1 MAPLLANLVVRRAF
15 DAGLAA
21 RGDVISP
28 ISQ

>member
-15 DAGLAA
+15 DAGLA